1 MIIEHLTWTDLKE
14 FAMDRGQSLQ
24 YFDKNDAYNI
34 YCIDGQL
41 AGKTAI
47 HKSLPAH
54 AIDKEDFETNYKA
67 NANIRLTALRDSD
80 GAIIQKIKVT
90 TSGWNFQL
98 HGIEFTTCKLD
109 SVVSTNDQGVPWNFT
124 THKVYKANG
133 DECTTQLSAD
143 ASGVK
148 TVVDWEPNF
157 DYEIV
162 GGMIKLKALI
172 STDVRLW
179 VIGVPDIPAQYGGS
193 KIFASNLNLDF
204 ITLEEGVRVDGR
216 APKLLS
222 YSPTLHTNKLR
233 IVFTHGVGVKADI
246 HMMFEIFKA

>member
-80 GAIIQKIKVT
+80 GTIIQKIKVT

-98 HGIEFTTCKLD
+98 HGIEFTTCKLNSIYSKD
-109 SVVSTNDQGVPWNFT
+109 ENGNDLGFT
-124 THKVYKANG
+124 TLRVYKADG
-133 DECTTQLSAD
+133 SECLDQITAD
-143 ASGVK
+143 LAGVK
-148 TVVDWEPNF
+148 TVVDWEPTF

-162 GGMIKLKALI
+162 GGMIKLKSLI
-172 STDVRLW
+172 SSDVRLW
-179 VIGVPDIPAQYGGS
+179 VVGVPDIPFQYGGS
-193 KIFASNLNLDF
+193 KLFASNLNLNF

-216 APKLLS
+216 AAKLLS
-222 YSPTLHTNKLR
+222 YNPTLHTNKLR
-233 IVFTHGVGVKADI
+233 MIFTHPIAKKADI
-246 HMMFEIFKA
+246 HIMFELFRA